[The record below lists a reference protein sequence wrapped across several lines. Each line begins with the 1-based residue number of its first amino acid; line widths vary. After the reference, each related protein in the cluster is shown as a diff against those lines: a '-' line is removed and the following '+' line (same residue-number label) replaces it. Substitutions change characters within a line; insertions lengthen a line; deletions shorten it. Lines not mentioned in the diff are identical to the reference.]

1 MAVNPYVFIVGC
13 PRSGTTLLQRIVDA
27 HPAIAVVFATH
38 WIPRWLEKLKG
49 LTPEGLVTPRLA
61 DALLEDRRFKN
72 LEDDHEEVSDYNLE
86 YLRESYGPATEH
98 MRRIYNGL
106 DQLHELKPGRHK
118 KRVCER

>member
-1 MAVNPYVFIVGC
+1 VAVNPYVFIVGC

-27 HPAIAVVFATH
+27 HPTIAVVFETP
-38 WIPRWLEKLKG
+38 WIPRWLEKQRG
-49 LTPEGLVTPRLA
+49 
-61 DALLEDRRFKN
+61 DF
-72 LEDDHEEVSDYNLE
+72 NLE

-118 KRVCER
+118 KRVCGR